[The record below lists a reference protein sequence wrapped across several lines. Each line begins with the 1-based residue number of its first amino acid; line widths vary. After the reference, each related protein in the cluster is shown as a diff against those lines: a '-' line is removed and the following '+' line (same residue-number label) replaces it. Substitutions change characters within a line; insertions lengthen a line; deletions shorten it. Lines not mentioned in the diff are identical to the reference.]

1 MKLIHHL
8 TLKKNLSNPFLTLA
22 AISYTVTLI
31 HQFTS
36 HIKKMLTNPLLQWLQ
51 NNCLLHYTDSEFTS
65 LYKKNPTNSLQQ
77 PKTYC
82 MLDFTDEIH

>member
-1 MKLIHHL
+1 
-8 TLKKNLSNPFLTLA
+8 
-22 AISYTVTLI
+22 
-31 HQFTS
+31 
-36 HIKKMLTNPLLQWLQ
+36 MLTNPLLQWLQ